1 MNIVLKSRLSTEF
14 RLETFKLKSQ
24 KTTCEYNYKKTT
36 SNPETK
42 LPKQNFFHTYFFSF
56 LCKYRATKNMNQTWQ
71 NARLYRRPQDG
82 SSDQKDTKMRR
93 R

>member
-1 MNIVLKSRLSTEF
+1 MNIVLKSLLSTEF
-14 RLETFKLKSQ
+14 RLETFKLKSEKQ
-24 KTTCEYNYKKTT
+24 PASIIIKKRPAT
-36 SNPETK
+36 
-42 LPKQNFFHTYFFSF
+42 LKQNSRNKIFFINIFFSF